1 MKLSLTFVSTLL
13 LGALLGGFL
22 PFWSLALA
30 AFLSAAVIRPGGW
43 RGFAAGILAGT
54 LLWGG
59 LALWADSANEGVLS
73 TRIGALFGTSGG
85 GLVAITALLG
95 ALLAGLGCALGDR
108 VRKAIT
114 P

>member
-1 MKLSLTFVSTLL
+1 MKLSLTLVSTLL

-22 PFWSLALA
+22 PFWSLSVA

-43 RGFAAGILAGT
+43 SGFAAGFLAGT

-59 LALWADSANEGVLS
+59 LALWADSANAGLLS
-73 TRIGALFGTSGG
+73 ARIGALFGTSGT
-85 GLVAITALLG
+85 GLVLITAVLG
-95 ALLAGLGCALGDR
+95 GLLAGLGGALGDR
-108 VRKAIT
+108 VRMAAT